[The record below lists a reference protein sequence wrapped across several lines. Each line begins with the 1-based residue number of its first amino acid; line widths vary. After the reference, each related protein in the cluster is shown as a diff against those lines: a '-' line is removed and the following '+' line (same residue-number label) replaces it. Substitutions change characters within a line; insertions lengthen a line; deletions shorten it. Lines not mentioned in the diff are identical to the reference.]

1 MRKLLLVLF
10 VLVVISTLSW
20 FGYQATAQEKEPPPP
35 DYEIYTVSTGDIAA
49 QVTAIGSIEPLAEV
63 SLSFRGAGRVAELDV
78 AVGDAVHQ
86 GQVLA
91 RLDTAALQLARE
103 QAEIGLRLAEA
114 NLAKAQQ
121 TPDPLDIAAAEAA
134 LESARAG
141 RDAAQVA
148 YADLLRGPSVAQRK
162 ATEAS
167 LERARVML
175 NSAQQAY
182 DQIASSPNAGML
194 PQAVQLQQA
203 TIDYEV
209 AKANVDVTLA
219 PPTASQK
226 ASALAQIAQAESA
239 VVQAEAAR
247 QRLQKGISVADLI
260 ILQAQVDQAHVAIKQ
275 ADLALAD
282 AELIAPMDGIVGLL
296 NLRLNESYNPALPA
310 VVLSNPSTF
319 HVELNVDEIDIGQV
333 RPGQPAQITID
344 ALDNA
349 KLDGIVSAIA
359 PIAGTGAGA
368 LGAGALV
375 TYQVTVSLPPSDL
388 LLRAGMTASVAITTN
403 EARNVVLLPNRVMR
417 LDQQTGETYVEKII
431 DGIPTRVNVEIGLR
445 NEQFSHIVSGLEV
458 GDELAIRRVDTGDVL
473 RRRFFGG

>member
-1 MRKLLLVLF
+1 MRKLLFVLF
-10 VLVVISTLSW
+10 VLVVISALSW

-78 AVGDAVHQ
+78 AVGDTVHQ

-121 TPDPLDIAAAEAA
+121 TPDPFDIAAAEAA

-239 VVQAEAAR
+239 VVQAEAAQ

-275 ADLALAD
+275 ADLTLAN

-349 KLDGIVSAIA
+349 KLDGIVSTIA
-359 PIAGTGAGA
+359 PIAGV
-368 LGAGALV
+368 GAGALV
-375 TYQVTVSLPPSDL
+375 TYQVTVSLTPSDL
-388 LLRAGMTASVAITTN
+388 LLRSGMTASVAITTN

-458 GDELAIRRVDTGDVL
+458 GDELAIRRVDTGDAL